1 MSQTKAQLVNDV
13 RPSIALGNDVS
24 NAAMSCDANVQLQV
38 FSVGHAQLKLAGD
51 RGNDSNEDKEA
62 RVLFGIDGTTLE
74 HAAVRLGNYGGFHE
88 AGNQSNDNALIIS
101 VGSMSTQ
108 YGGIV
113 FETTTTSTG
122 GPPLWGDAIPRVR
135 IANSGGLEIYG
146 EIEGTAH
153 NQVHRTVKL
162 TGVSGNDGDGNKSV
176 GLNID
181 GTAFLRIPTGT
192 TNQRPATAIAG
203 YVRFNTSM
211 SKMEVHN
218 GTTWSAVGAA
228 APEVTS
234 IAIAG
239 GLSVFLPT
247 GGQTVTVTGTNFT
260 ATPSVVLI
268 AADGS
273 EYQATSETFVSN
285 TSFTFVTPNVSADGP
300 GQYDLKVTNP
310 DGGTVT
316 EDDFITSSGIPAW
329 QSPAAGATIVDE
341 YEGTTIT
348 NVTLSATDSDGGAV
362 TYAVTTGSL
371 PSGISL
377 NSSTG
382 VISGTLPAV
391 SADTNT
397 NFTVT
402 ATDNENQTATRSF
415 TITNK
420 NDYEMIGSALF
431 TQ

>member
-1 MSQTKAQLVNDV
+1 M
-13 RPSIALGNDVS
+13 
-24 NAAMSCDANVQLQV
+24 
-38 FSVGHAQLKLAGD
+38 
-51 RGNDSNEDKEA
+51 
-62 RVLFGIDGTTLE
+62 
-74 HAAVRLGNYGGFHE
+74 
-88 AGNQSNDNALIIS
+88 
-101 VGSMSTQ
+101 
-108 YGGIV
+108 
-113 FETTTTSTG
+113 
-122 GPPLWGDAIPRVR
+122 
-135 IANSGGLEIYG
+135 
-146 EIEGTAH
+146 
-153 NQVHRTVKL
+153 
-162 TGVSGNDGDGNKSV
+162 
-176 GLNID
+176 
-181 GTAFLRIPTGT
+181 
-192 TNQRPATAIAG
+192 
-203 YVRFNTSM
+203 RFNTTM

-218 GTTWSAVGAA
+218 GTIWSAVGAA

-239 GLSVFLPT
+239 GLSVFLPA
-247 GGQTVTVTGTNFT
+247 GGETVTVTGANFT

-273 EYQATSETFVSN
+273 EYQATSETFVSS

-300 GQYDLKVTNP
+300 GQYDLKVTND

-316 EDDFITSSGIPAW
+316 KDDFITSSGVPAW
-329 QSPAAGATIVDE
+329 QSPAAGATIVNE
-341 YEGTTIT
+341 YEGVTIT

-391 SADTNT
+391 SATTNT

-415 TITNK
+415 TITTK
-420 NDYEMIGSALF
+420 NEYVMTGSALF